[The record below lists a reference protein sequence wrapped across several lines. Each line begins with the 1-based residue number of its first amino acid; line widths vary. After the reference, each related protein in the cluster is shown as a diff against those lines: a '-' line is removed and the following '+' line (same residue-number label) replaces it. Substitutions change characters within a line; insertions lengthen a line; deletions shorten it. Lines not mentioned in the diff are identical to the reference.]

1 MPTPARIRN
10 TLATIT
16 AQPDELRELR
26 AYHKALADVTR
37 LRILERLA
45 ESPATVTELIAHV
58 DLSQPLVSWHLR
70 TLKAIGLVET
80 RRQGRE
86 VICSLRPDEIDRFT
100 SRASGACSA
109 WPARRTTMSD
119 GSLLSNEKRNR
130 FRAIVQPYA
139 AGLARVGLT
148 PNMLTLIG
156 FGIAI
161 AAAVLAG
168 LELWLAA
175 GIVSVVAGSFDM
187 LDGAVARATGT
198 SSKFGAFMD
207 STFDRWGEGV
217 IYVGIVAGAAAAG
230 SQLTA
235 ILAVLAAVCAFMVS
249 YTRAKA
255 EGLGFS
261 GEVGIAPRPERIV
274 ILGAGLVATGLVG
287 GPQDNGWLQ
296 LALGAIVV
304 LTTITVI
311 QRILHV
317 RRQAAQT
324 TPTKP

>member
-1 MPTPARIRN
+1 
-10 TLATIT
+10 
-16 AQPDELRELR
+16 
-26 AYHKALADVTR
+26 
-37 LRILERLA
+37 
-45 ESPATVTELIAHV
+45 
-58 DLSQPLVSWHLR
+58 
-70 TLKAIGLVET
+70 
-80 RRQGRE
+80 
-86 VICSLRPDEIDRFT
+86 
-100 SRASGACSA
+100 
-109 WPARRTTMSD
+109 MSD
-119 GSLLSNEKRNR
+119 GSLLSNDKRDR

-139 AGLARVGLT
+139 AGLAKIGLT

-168 LELWLAA
+168 IESWFWA

-198 SSKFGAFMD
+198 TSKFGAFMD

-217 IYVGIVAGAAAAG
+217 IYVGIVAGAAAAE
-230 SQLTA
+230 SQVTA
-235 ILAVLAAVCAFMVS
+235 LLAVLAAVCAFMVS

-274 ILGAGLVATGLVG
+274 ILGVGLVAAGLTG
-287 GPQDNGWLQ
+287 GPGASIWLQ

-317 RRQAAQT
+317 RRQAAQST
-324 TPTKP
+324 SSDH

>member
-1 MPTPARIRN
+1 
-10 TLATIT
+10 
-16 AQPDELRELR
+16 
-26 AYHKALADVTR
+26 
-37 LRILERLA
+37 
-45 ESPATVTELIAHV
+45 
-58 DLSQPLVSWHLR
+58 
-70 TLKAIGLVET
+70 
-80 RRQGRE
+80 
-86 VICSLRPDEIDRFT
+86 
-100 SRASGACSA
+100 
-109 WPARRTTMSD
+109 MSD
-119 GSLLSNEKRNR
+119 GSLLSNEQRDR

-161 AAAVLAG
+161 VAAVLAG
-168 LELWLAA
+168 IEAWFWA

-217 IYVGIVAGAAAAG
+217 IYVGIVAGAAAAA

-235 ILAVLAAVCAFMVS
+235 LLAVLAAVCAFMVS

-255 EGLGFS
+255 EGLGFK

-274 ILGAGLVATGLVG
+274 ILGVGLVAAGLTG
-287 GPQDNGWLQ
+287 GPGASIWLQ

-304 LTTITVI
+304 LTTVTVI
-311 QRILHV
+311 QRVLHV
-317 RRQAAQT
+317 RRQAAAESAS
-324 TPTKP
+324 TKS

>member
-1 MPTPARIRN
+1 M
-10 TLATIT
+10 
-16 AQPDELRELR
+16 
-26 AYHKALADVTR
+26 
-37 LRILERLA
+37 
-45 ESPATVTELIAHV
+45 
-58 DLSQPLVSWHLR
+58 
-70 TLKAIGLVET
+70 G
-80 RRQGRE
+80 
-86 VICSLRPDEIDRFT
+86 
-100 SRASGACSA
+100 
-109 WPARRTTMSD
+109 D

-139 AGLARVGLT
+139 AGLAKVGLT

-287 GPQDNGWLQ
+287 GPQDNG
-296 LALGAIVV
+296 LAPAGARGHRRADHRHRHPAHPPCPPAGGRDDGRQT
-304 LTTITVI
+304 LTDDQSPAERNREST
-311 QRILHV
+311 
-317 RRQAAQT
+317 
-324 TPTKP
+324 

>member
-1 MPTPARIRN
+1 
-10 TLATIT
+10 
-16 AQPDELRELR
+16 
-26 AYHKALADVTR
+26 
-37 LRILERLA
+37 
-45 ESPATVTELIAHV
+45 
-58 DLSQPLVSWHLR
+58 
-70 TLKAIGLVET
+70 
-80 RRQGRE
+80 
-86 VICSLRPDEIDRFT
+86 
-100 SRASGACSA
+100 
-109 WPARRTTMSD
+109 MSD
-119 GSLLSNEKRNR
+119 GSLLSNERRNR

-161 AAAVLAG
+161 VAAALAG
-168 LELWLAA
+168 LESWFWA

-187 LDGAVARATGT
+187 LDGAVARATGKT
-198 SSKFGAFMD
+198 SKFGAFMD

-217 IYVGIVAGAAAAG
+217 IYVGIVGGGAAAG

-235 ILAVLAAVCAFMVS
+235 MLAVLAAVCAFMVS

-255 EGLGFS
+255 EGLGFK

-274 ILGAGLVATGLVG
+274 ILGIGLVAAGLTG
-287 GPQDNGWLQ
+287 GPGASIWLQ

-304 LTTITVI
+304 LTTVTVI

-317 RRQAAQT
+317 RRQAAAEST
-324 TPTKP
+324 STKP

>member
-1 MPTPARIRN
+1 
-10 TLATIT
+10 
-16 AQPDELRELR
+16 
-26 AYHKALADVTR
+26 
-37 LRILERLA
+37 
-45 ESPATVTELIAHV
+45 
-58 DLSQPLVSWHLR
+58 
-70 TLKAIGLVET
+70 
-80 RRQGRE
+80 
-86 VICSLRPDEIDRFT
+86 
-100 SRASGACSA
+100 
-109 WPARRTTMSD
+109 MSD
-119 GSLLSNEKRNR
+119 GSLLSNETRNR

-139 AGLARVGLT
+139 AGLARIGLT

-156 FGIAI
+156 FGIAVG
-161 AAAVLAG
+161 AAILAG
-168 LELWLAA
+168 LESWFWA

-198 SSKFGAFMD
+198 TSKFGAFMD

-230 SQLTA
+230 SQPTA
-235 ILAVLAAVCAFMVS
+235 LLAALAAVCAFMVS

-274 ILGAGLVATGLVG
+274 ILGVGLVAAGLSG
-287 GPQDNGWLQ
+287 GPGASIWLQ

-317 RRQAAQT
+317 RRQAAQAASNDQQRGT
-324 TPTKP
+324 ESA

>member
-1 MPTPARIRN
+1 
-10 TLATIT
+10 
-16 AQPDELRELR
+16 
-26 AYHKALADVTR
+26 
-37 LRILERLA
+37 
-45 ESPATVTELIAHV
+45 
-58 DLSQPLVSWHLR
+58 
-70 TLKAIGLVET
+70 
-80 RRQGRE
+80 
-86 VICSLRPDEIDRFT
+86 
-100 SRASGACSA
+100 
-109 WPARRTTMSD
+109 MSD
-119 GSLLSNEKRNR
+119 GSLLSNEKRDR

-139 AGLARVGLT
+139 AGLARIGLT

-161 AAAVLAG
+161 ASAVLAG
-168 LELWLAA
+168 LEAWVAA
-175 GIVSVVAGSFDM
+175 GVVSVLAGSFDM
-187 LDGAVARATGT
+187 LDGAVARATGQT
-198 SSKFGAFMD
+198 SKFGAFMD

-217 IYVGIVAGAAAAG
+217 IYVGIVAGAAAAS
-230 SQLTA
+230 SQPTA

-255 EGLGFS
+255 EGLGFK

-274 ILGAGLVATGLVG
+274 ILGVGLVASGLAG
-287 GPQDNGWLQ
+287 GPGASPWLQ

-324 TPTKP
+324 STDQQST

>member
-1 MPTPARIRN
+1 
-10 TLATIT
+10 
-16 AQPDELRELR
+16 
-26 AYHKALADVTR
+26 
-37 LRILERLA
+37 
-45 ESPATVTELIAHV
+45 
-58 DLSQPLVSWHLR
+58 
-70 TLKAIGLVET
+70 
-80 RRQGRE
+80 
-86 VICSLRPDEIDRFT
+86 
-100 SRASGACSA
+100 
-109 WPARRTTMSD
+109 MSD

-139 AGLARVGLT
+139 AGLARIGLT

-161 AAAVLAG
+161 LSAVLAG
-168 LELWLAA
+168 LEAWFWA

-198 SSKFGAFMD
+198 TSKFGAFMD

-230 SQLTA
+230 SQPTA

-274 ILGAGLVATGLVG
+274 ILGIGLVAAGLTG
-287 GPQDNGWLQ
+287 GPGSSIWLQ

-317 RRQAAQT
+317 RRQAARITSSEQ
-324 TPTKP
+324 

>member
-1 MPTPARIRN
+1 
-10 TLATIT
+10 
-16 AQPDELRELR
+16 
-26 AYHKALADVTR
+26 
-37 LRILERLA
+37 
-45 ESPATVTELIAHV
+45 
-58 DLSQPLVSWHLR
+58 
-70 TLKAIGLVET
+70 
-80 RRQGRE
+80 
-86 VICSLRPDEIDRFT
+86 
-100 SRASGACSA
+100 
-109 WPARRTTMSD
+109 MSD
-119 GSLLSNEKRNR
+119 GSLLSNEKRDR

-139 AGLARVGLT
+139 AGLARLGLT

-161 AAAVLAG
+161 VAAVLAG
-168 LELWLAA
+168 LEAWFWA

-198 SSKFGAFMD
+198 TSKFGAFMD

-217 IYVGIVAGAAAAG
+217 IYVGIVAGAAAAQ
-230 SQLTA
+230 SQPTA

-261 GEVGIAPRPERIV
+261 GQVGIAPRPERIV
-274 ILGAGLVATGLVG
+274 ILGVGLVAAGLTG
-287 GPQDNGWLQ
+287 GPGASIWLQ

-317 RRQAAQT
+317 RRQASQT
-324 TPTKP
+324 ASSDPERNREST

>member
-1 MPTPARIRN
+1 
-10 TLATIT
+10 
-16 AQPDELRELR
+16 
-26 AYHKALADVTR
+26 
-37 LRILERLA
+37 
-45 ESPATVTELIAHV
+45 
-58 DLSQPLVSWHLR
+58 
-70 TLKAIGLVET
+70 
-80 RRQGRE
+80 
-86 VICSLRPDEIDRFT
+86 
-100 SRASGACSA
+100 
-109 WPARRTTMSD
+109 MSD

-139 AGLARVGLT
+139 AGLAKVGLT

-156 FGIAI
+156 FGIAVLS
-161 AAAVLAG
+161 AVLAG
-168 LELWLAA
+168 LEAWFWA
-175 GIVSVVAGSFDM
+175 GIVSVLAGSFDM

-198 SSKFGAFMD
+198 TSKFGAFMD

-230 SQLTA
+230 SQPTA
-235 ILAVLAAVCAFMVS
+235 ILAALAAVCAFMVS

-261 GEVGIAPRPERIV
+261 GEVGLVA
-274 ILGAGLVATGLVG
+274 AGLTG
-287 GPQDNGWLQ
+287 GPGSSIWLQ

-317 RRQAAQT
+317 RRQAAKST
-324 TPTKP
+324 STKP